1 MNKKIKILI
10 LLFLLGIACGSIVTV
25 YRNYKK
31 EKFKNGED
39 TEIISKDK
47 YKVIRKSNKY
57 TLISNSSSF
66 KERELS
72 DIFYDDKNVFLYLDG
87 GDVATLLKYNIEEN
101 KVKVLYEDSEQI
113 SGGIVNFGNYY
124 IIKDTVYNSSF
135 KKVSKFVD
143 TSDNEL
149 LFPNLK
155 YKLVKTDT
163 GIIKRRIVDDKE
175 EEYIRNIDG
184 ITYDLYLISND
195 GETVL
200 LKRKSDEKI
209 DLVYLDN
216 EGEVNKVDIDF
227 DTENDYRLLTDKYLL
242 EQKKENEIIKSSI
255 YDITTGNSILTSDNN
270 SIYSGVNLVYKDDEN
285 SVILQNY
292 VTQEEREIFNSRKEV
307 NKFICSSDSFSLLLQ
322 FMNDKKSF
330 YIIYL

>member
-10 LLFLLGIACGSIVTV
+10 LLFLLGIVCGSIVTV
-25 YRNYKK
+25 YKNYKK
-31 EKFKNGED
+31 EKVRNGED
-39 TEIISKDK
+39 NGVVSKDK
-47 YKVIRKSNKY
+47 YKIIRKNNKY
-57 TLISNSSSF
+57 TLTSDSSSF
-66 KERELS
+66 DKKELS
-72 DIFYDDKNVFLYLDG
+72 DVFYDDKNVFLYLEG
-87 GDVATLLKYNIEEN
+87 ENISTLLKYNVEKN

-113 SGGIVNFGNYY
+113 SGGIVDFGNYH
-124 IIKDTVYNSSF
+124 IINNIVYDSNF
-135 KKVSKFVD
+135 KKVSDFIEV
-143 TSDNEL
+143 SDNEL

-163 GIIKRRIVDDKE
+163 GIIKKSIDDDKE

-195 GETVL
+195 GKTVL

-255 YDITTGNSILTSDNN
+255 
-270 SIYSGVNLVYKDDEN
+270 
-285 SVILQNY
+285 
-292 VTQEEREIFNSRKEV
+292 
-307 NKFICSSDSFSLLLQ
+307 
-322 FMNDKKSF
+322 
-330 YIIYL
+330 